1 MGFPFIP
8 VPRSDETM
16 DQVRRAA
23 RRAMFAEKPGW
34 QCLSLRVLMTLAWPL
49 GAVTEVLYYLSVM
62 RPDERPKSSLAW
74 AGRGY
79 DMLALAVFRNV
90 PPREYHTYRLHQ
102 PDRRTW
108 ITDCLYAPEGYP
120 LLSWLNRRNGADNN
134 TVQDKAHF
142 ADLCRRH
149 GLPCITTLAV
159 FRDGSQ
165 LWPTTPFIPA
175 LPLLWAKDLTGSLG
189 AGAARWRLDAEYYHN
204 DDRQVTLSPKTL
216 ARQWLLRDCLI
227 QPCLTNHPALAALSD
242 GTLVDFRVVT
252 GIHRDGRVE
261 VVATLGH
268 LPCGGPSRRR
278 YITGAID
285 KDSQRL
291 ISPTLSGFQIIKH
304 HPDTG
309 AEITAQPIPFWRT
322 ALELVVNAHKKVPE
336 FSRFVFLGWDVAIT
350 ADGPLL
356 IETNSG
362 WGAFNHQRGAG
373 VPLGWTCFPGI
384 VAEYLDFSQ
393 QGDAACG

>member
-62 RPDERPKSSLAW
+62 RPDERPKSALAW

-134 TVQDKAHF
+134 TVQDKARF
-142 ADLCRRH
+142 ANLCRLH
-149 GLPCITTLAV
+149 GLPCIATLAV
-159 FRDGSQ
+159 FKDGSQ
-165 LWPTTPFIPA
+165 LWPAIPFIPA
-175 LPLLWAKDLTGSLG
+175 LSLLWVKDLTGSHG
-189 AGAARWRLDAEYYHN
+189 AGAARWRLDAERYHN
-204 DDRQVTLSPKTL
+204 DDRQVISTPEAL
-216 ARQWLLRDCLI
+216 AKQWLQRDCLV
-227 QPCLTNHPALAALSD
+227 QPCLDNHPALAALSD

-268 LPCGGPSRRR
+268 LPCGGPTKRR

-285 KDSQRL
+285 WDSQCM

-309 AEITAQPIPFWRT
+309 AEITAQPVPFWRT

-384 VAEYLDFSQ
+384 VAEYLDFSR
-393 QGDAACG
+393 QGDATCG